1 MGLMSTKCTQHL
13 HVNCKWIICSGP
25 YVQKHLINAVVC
37 KVFCFVVGVC
47 SYCNLLYVFYH
58 RVQLKNSLFWLTL
71 SSLYINNYKY
81 KSSLQFGQEQPTWWH
96 NPVVQVN
103 NDCWLTAELVICQQQ
118 RLTNWNILQC
128 TGGLGSFVLLYLANA
143 TLSTGMLVLEK
154 PLQTAP
160 GVQVKSRTILLQTKK
175 INP

>member
-1 MGLMSTKCTQHL
+1 M
-13 HVNCKWIICSGP
+13 
-25 YVQKHLINAVVC
+25 
-37 KVFCFVVGVC
+37 
-47 SYCNLLYVFYH
+47 
-58 RVQLKNSLFWLTL
+58 
-71 SSLYINNYKY
+71 
-81 KSSLQFGQEQPTWWH
+81 
-96 NPVVQVN
+96 N

-160 GVQVKSRTILLQTKK
+160 GVQVKSRTIVTNKK
-175 INP
+175 NQSLKMTGVTNNHKIMQNSLRFPSVCV